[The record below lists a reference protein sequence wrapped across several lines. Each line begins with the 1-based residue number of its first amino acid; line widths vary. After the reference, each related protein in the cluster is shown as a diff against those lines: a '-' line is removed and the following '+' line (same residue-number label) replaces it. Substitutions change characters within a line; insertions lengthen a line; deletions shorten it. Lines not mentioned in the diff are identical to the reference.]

1 MLQSSS
7 APVIILLWIFF
18 SKCFSCRNSR
28 CSSSQLVLSQDH
40 PAVGFFWIA
49 GTLTNSRMRS
59 PTCTAGCL
67 LWLTLGEVLGGIL
80 SLKKKSLPGSLC
92 STVWMFLKGRAG
104 SPRSPVCVNKQE
116 HLLKQIPVSTTF
128 LRLSKAANG
137 GTSGSHGMCFPDA
150 LGICH
155 SALHKERSHLFPF

>member
-1 MLQSSS
+1 MQKFKVLELPTGIESGSSS
-7 APVIILLWIFF
+7 SGLFLNSWYPDKFQDEKSNLHCWLSPVTDTW
-18 SKCFSCRNSR
+18 R
-28 CSSSQLVLSQDH
+28 
-40 PAVGFFWIA
+40 GFGWNF
-49 GTLTNSRMRS
+49 
-59 PTCTAGCL
+59 
-67 LWLTLGEVLGGIL
+67 V
-80 SLKKKSLPGSLC
+80 LKKKSLPGSLC

-104 SPRSPVCVNKQE
+104 SPHSPVCVNKQE

-137 GTSGSHGMCFPDA
+137 GTSGSHGMYFPDA